1 VGPTQWPHRKRPEQR
16 RKARSQDQRTQRQ
29 SREEW
34 QQRATGCAAIA
45 EWQPQA
51 GFDGWSQGGKQ
62 QALWLYRP
70 AQAGHEKARMSL
82 DDSPPRPIPAE
93 RKVIVA
99 IDGPAGAG
107 KSTIARHLARHFGL
121 LNLETGAMY
130 RAFGLKALR
139 AALPLDESK
148 GLEALSAET
157 GIRLEPGE
165 EENRVLLDDE
175 DVTGLIRNQTVTDAA
190 SRVSVFPAI
199 RAWMVRLQQQ
209 LGAGGGVVMEGRDI
223 GTVVFPHADVKIFLD
238 AAPEVRGLR
247 RFDQLGP
254 SPAVQADEV
263 IRDLRARDARDR
275 NRADSPLKPAP
286 DAILLDSTHMTLE
299 QAVQAAEEIVASRLS
314 LPVEQQ

>member
-1 VGPTQWPHRKRPEQR
+1 
-16 RKARSQDQRTQRQ
+16 
-29 SREEW
+29 
-34 QQRATGCAAIA
+34 
-45 EWQPQA
+45 
-51 GFDGWSQGGKQ
+51 
-62 QALWLYRP
+62 
-70 AQAGHEKARMSL
+70 MSL
-82 DDSPPRPIPAE
+82 DESLPRPIPAE

-139 AALPLDESK
+139 AALPLDESR
-148 GLEALSAET
+148 GLEALAAET
-157 GIRLEPGE
+157 SIRLEPGE

-209 LGAGGGVVMEGRDI
+209 LGADGGVVMEGRDI
-223 GTVVFPHADVKIFLD
+223 GTVVFPYADVKIFLD

-247 RFDQLGP
+247 RLDQLGP
-254 SPAVQADEV
+254 GPAVQREEV
-263 IRDLRARDARDR
+263 IRELRARDARDR

-299 QAVQAAEEIVASRLS
+299 EAVEAAENIVATRLN
-314 LPVEQQ
+314 LPVEPQ